1 MEAEALGSVAEQ
13 LLLALWVV
21 AAEQLLAWQVV
32 EQLLQAWEEEVE
44 AELLLLA

>member
-13 LLLALWVV
+13 LLLALGVV